1 MGNKLC
7 CVANKTIPFEDYDL
21 SERFVHL
28 NKEFALETDNDDNKR
43 DDKKIQSRMN
53 VGSIQES

>member
-43 DDKKIQSRMN
+43 DDKKILAARS
-53 VGSIQES
+53 